1 MPETFINP
9 LRSAVKNGKV
19 SMEVLNQRVREVLYV
34 KFWLG
39 MLYMFFSFDGN
50 KVKEYGLE

>member
-39 MLYMFFSFDGN
+39 MLRMLFFSFDG
-50 KVKEYGLE
+50 KEVGEYG